1 MGTSAIIGIISL
13 VLAAASTA
21 YGVVSNIQ
29 SAEAQADMQEKQAKA
44 RAASLREQAEQ
55 EEQDQLQRSMVE
67 RRQNARRLAAAETQ
81 YAASGV
87 SLAGTPTLSLARMS
101 EENEMEVLMQEASS
115 NRKRELLL
123 ADAYN
128 TEQFGIAGANLTS
141 QSGTLGAIGTGLG
154 GAADFGGKLYNLADK
169 EGWNSTSNKKK

>member
-1 MGTSAIIGIISL
+1 MDTMINTETGNAIVQNVASKVVDKETAERTQHAFEKVLDLDNWSAVATGI
-13 VLAAASTA
+13 
-21 YGVVSNIQ
+21 
-29 SAEAQADMQEKQAKA
+29 
-44 RAASLREQAEQ
+44 
-55 EEQDQLQRSMVE
+55 
-67 RRQNARRLAAAETQ
+67 
-81 YAASGV
+81 
-87 SLAGTPTLSLARMS
+87 
-101 EENEMEVLMQEASS
+101 S

-141 QSGTLGAIGTGLG
+141 QSGALGAIGTGLG